1 MKLTGIG
8 LVLIAGCALGG
19 CKQVTDTEARKYYR
33 EDLPVHLDSLA
44 YQLCEVKARAASTAP
59 GEKICPPTGARPKAP
74 RFGETP
80 GSQASGASQAP
91 EGKDKTARKHIRFEL
106 EPYLDS
112 LTYQLCHIKSRAA
125 PDAPGRIICPGP
137 PEGYKKPPGNGD
149 P

>member
-8 LVLIAGCALGG
+8 VVLIAGCTLGG

-33 EDLPVHLDSLA
+33 EVLPVHLDSLA
-44 YQLCEVKARAASTAP
+44 YQLCEVKSKAASTAP
-59 GEKICPPTGARPKAP
+59 GAKICPETGPRPKAP

-80 GSQASGASQAP
+80 GSQGAGAGSAP
-91 EGKDKTARKHIRFEL
+91 EGKDKTTRKYIRNTL

-112 LTYQLCHIKSRAA
+112 LTYQLCHVKSGAA
-125 PDAPGRIICPGP
+125 PSAPGRIICPGP
-137 PEGYKKPPGNGD
+137 PDGYKKPPGNGD